1 MAKVRVRYQKQDTT
15 FDYPSSTVSQD
26 YSESEHDHG
35 FIIWDIRD
43 RDCWSKTFISTTGE
57 KIGSEY
63 SHFTFHGKSLDDLK
77 SFDFSTLPRKVSF
90 RPMFE
95 DSLTEAEKQ
104 EADKIIRQALPE
116 ATEVL
121 PAIDAQII
129 SSDSGSVF
137 ENVQLISNLN
147 SYDAQ
152 IELIISLLKKNEKMI
167 TDEQIAEIRAIHK
180 ELYQK
185 LSAEGKLQK
194 DLLKGWKLG
203 KFEWSNLIQYGK
215 NNIIDFSKL
224 SGVVG
229 IFGPNWVGKT
239 SILRSLLWTLYNK
252 IPDPHATGMHILNKH
267 SNDAFGKLSL
277 IHGDRTYTIDRT
289 MKKSSDK
296 IKGTLD
302 FKVFENGE
310 ETSKNEDVKTQTDK
324 DAIQARFGDIDDL
337 LLSSFASQWGH
348 RQLIEMKQGERKDI
362 INKFLGLHVY
372 EMFYKIIN
380 PETNK
385 IKAEVKKLL
394 DKKLYE
400 QIEFSEK
407 QYSEHL
413 DFVQRESKTLKK
425 YEKQSQNQQSEIDGE
440 KKRLEDIELK
450 FDEDEF
456 RTKAERYERVQ
467 SQINTETSKIKS
479 LKTQI
484 DQRQDELKKTKA
496 VIPSLMEVGEKAKA
510 DLDEFRNQIKQTFGD
525 KSLDDVIADIKQDI
539 RKTKELAS
547 LETKISRAQSELEKM
562 KESGGS
568 FTQSQELYVGNESCV
583 RCDFLYECLDID
595 KIDEPFISEER
606 YLTIVDGLNHNI
618 SNLEASLVEMSKEY
632 ETIKSSIQ
640 YDESSLESVQDLK
653 ESLRNLIDEESKAR
667 TKYDTSQSSL
677 KNIQSQIDSDTQSIC
692 DKNGLV
698 ESLKNEES
706 EIEKYIDENSK
717 YVDELEKIKEIQL
730 SIDTLEEKKGEIDV
744 KHNMLLKEINNN
756 YDEAKKLEGKLEILR
771 ENLAEFENL
780 SQKLQVYEYY
790 TSAVHKDGVPSEI
803 VKLAL
808 PFVNSEMRRI
818 LSTFNLPFIAE
829 IEYDEVKQEIEIYV
843 SKDVDKQDR
852 NIIELASGAQ
862 QIICA
867 MVLRIAFSN
876 VSSVPSPNWFCL
888 DEGLAALDGENIQ
901 LVPKL
906 FEVLR
911 AHFGL
916 VIIIS
921 HLDSVKEMVEMVI
934 PISQYSQKDKSGTMR
949 EYSKVVFE

>member
-35 FIIWDIRD
+35 FLIWDIKD

-104 EADKIIRQALPE
+104 EVDRIIRQALPE

-152 IELIISLLKKNEKMI
+152 IELIVSLLKKNEKMI

-215 NNIIDFSKL
+215 NNVIDFSKL

-252 IPDPHATGMHILNKH
+252 IPDPHATGIHILNKH
-267 SNDAFGKLSL
+267 SNEASGNLSL
-277 IHGDRTYTIDRT
+277 MHGDKTYTIDRT
-289 MKKSSDK
+289 MKKSSNK
-296 IKGTLD
+296 ISGTLN
-302 FKVFENGE
+302 FKVLEDGKPI
-310 ETSKNEDVKTQTDK
+310 SKNEEVKTQTDK

-372 EMFYKIIN
+372 EMFHKIIN

-400 QIEFSEK
+400 QIEMSEK
-407 QYSEHL
+407 QYTEHL
-413 DFVQRESKTLKK
+413 GFVQRESKTLKK
-425 YEKQSQNQQSEIDGE
+425 YEKLSQDQQSEIDGE
-440 KKRLEDIELK
+440 KKRLEDIESK
-450 FDEDEF
+450 FDEEEF
-456 RTKAERYERVQ
+456 RKKAERYERVQ

-484 DQRQDELKKTKA
+484 AQRQEELKKTKA
-496 VIPSLMEVGEKAKA
+496 VIPSLREVSEKAKA
-510 DLDEFRNQIKQTFGD
+510 DLDEFKNQIGETFGD

-539 RKTKELAS
+539 RKTKELVS
-547 LETKISRAQSELEKM
+547 LETKIRRAQSELEKM

-568 FTQSQELYVGNESCV
+568 FTKSQELYVGNESCV
-583 RCDFLYECLDID
+583 KCDFLYECLDID
-595 KIDEPFISEER
+595 KIDEPSISEER
-606 YLTIVDGLNHNI
+606 YHTIVDGLNHNI
-618 SNLEASLVEMSKEY
+618 GKLETSLSELSEEY
-632 ETIKSSIQ
+632 ETTKSSIQ
-640 YDESSLESVQDLK
+640 YDESSLEAVQDLK
-653 ESLRNLIDEESKAR
+653 ESLRNLIDEESKSR
-667 TKYDTSQSSL
+667 TNHETAQSSL
-677 KNIQSQIDSDTQSIC
+677 ETIQSQIDSDTQSIS
-692 DKNGLV
+692 DKKDLI

-730 SIDTLEEKKGEIDV
+730 SIDTLEEKKGETDV
-744 KHNMLLKEINNN
+744 KHKMLLKEVNGN

-771 ENLAEFENL
+771 ENLSEFEKL

-808 PFVNSEMRRI
+808 PFVNSEVKRI
-818 LSTFNLPFIAE
+818 LSTFNLAFTAE
-829 IEYDEVKQEIEIYV
+829 LEYDEVKQEINIYL
-843 SKDVDKQDR
+843 SKDADKQDQ

-876 VSSVPSPNWFCL
+876 VSSVPSPNFFVI
-888 DEGLAALDGENIQ
+888 DEGFSALDGDNIQ
-901 LVPKL
+901 ILPKL
-906 FEVLR
+906 LEILKSYFK
-911 AHFGL
+911 L

-921 HLDSVKEMVEMVI
+921 HLDSVKEMVEKVI
-934 PISQYSQKDKSGTMR
+934 PISQYTQKDKGGVMR
-949 EYSKVVFE
+949 KYSQVHFQ